1 MAGKNGGSGATG
13 VERRNESFLHRS
25 SIASSDFRVKKTRLK
40 QRNGS
45 PSGQRLA
52 NKLSKECCWCSAGH
66 GLSRQFLPGI
76 SHREYLVNAMFDS
89 FDASLMGVETS
100 VALSLHWKEL
110 PPNMREYS
118 ELKLNPTAPPA

>member
-25 SIASSDFRVKKTRLK
+25 SIVSSDFRVKKTRLK

-52 NKLSKECCWCSAGH
+52 NKLSKEYCWCSANG
-66 GLSRQFLPGI
+66 GFRGDSCP
-76 SHREYLVNAMFDS
+76 EYLVNAMFDS
-89 FDASLMGVETS
+89 FDASLMGVGTL

-110 PPNMREYS
+110 PPSIGER
-118 ELKLNPTAPPA
+118 LNHSSTQQRCLYGK

>member
-52 NKLSKECCWCSAGH
+52 NKLSKECCWCSANG
-66 GLSRQFLPGI
+66 GFRGNSCP
-76 SHREYLVNAMFDS
+76 EYLTGNIWSMQCLIRLTQVLWVS
-89 FDASLMGVETS
+89 G
-100 VALSLHWKEL
+100 
-110 PPNMREYS
+110 P
-118 ELKLNPTAPPA
+118 